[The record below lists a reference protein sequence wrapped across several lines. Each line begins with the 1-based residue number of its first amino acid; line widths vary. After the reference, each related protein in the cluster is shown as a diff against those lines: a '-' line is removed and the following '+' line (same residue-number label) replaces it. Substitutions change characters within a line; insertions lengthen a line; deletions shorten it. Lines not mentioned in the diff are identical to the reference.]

1 MPWTLQIVE
10 LSLEVQGKACSRCQ
24 TVKPLA
30 DFYKQGTRHESFC
43 KTCKRNSRESRNVSV
58 EQLPLAAASPTK
70 ANQKTVEAK
79 YNSRKSE
86 REVMPTFDESI
97 FYPEEARR
105 SLGIND
111 DDMDSLIAYFRWQLE
126 QREKRKK
133 QEEKL

>member
-1 MPWTLQIVE
+1 
-10 LSLEVQGKACSRCQ
+10 
-24 TVKPLA
+24 
-30 DFYKQGTRHESFC
+30 
-43 KTCKRNSRESRNVSV
+43 
-58 EQLPLAAASPTK
+58 
-70 ANQKTVEAK
+70 
-79 YNSRKSE
+79 
-86 REVMPTFDESI
+86 MPTFDESI